1 MIRYTHAETESDKKA
16 ETGKGRDRET
26 ERQRQRYGDSLC
38 LSVRLCLYV
47 IVHLPSTQQVY
58 KDAMKRAGR
67 DKFFY
72 DKYKPIKTTA
82 CEDGVCLSLSLSLS
96 LPPCLHPFFDI

>member
-16 ETGKGRDRET
+16 ETCKGRDRET
-26 ERQRQRYGDSLC
+26 ERQRYGDSLC

-47 IVHLPSTQQVY
+47 FVHYPSTQQVY
-58 KDAMKRAGR
+58 KDAMKRTGR

-82 CEDGVCLSLSLSLS
+82 CEDGVCLSHSLSLSLS
-96 LPPCLHPFFDI
+96 LCLSLYLPP